1 MRYSLFVKALC
12 FLCVLCGFALHC
24 VALDREAFSIPHYG
38 LHLQIDP
45 EQHRLGVRGQ
55 ITLRNDTSD
64 PQKIAVLQIS
74 SSLAWRFIK
83 AGDAAIQ
90 FVTQPY
96 ASDIDHTGGLS
107 EAILTLPE
115 ALAPHK
121 TVDLNIAYEGVI
133 LLDAT
138 RLTRIGTPAQ
148 TAESADWDQIATKF
162 TA

>member
-12 FLCVLCGFALHC
+12 FLCALGGSALQC
-24 VALDREAFSIPHYG
+24 VALDREAFSIPHYD

-55 ITLRNDTSD
+55 ITLRNDTLD

-74 SSLAWRFIK
+74 SSLNWRSIK
-83 AGDAAIQ
+83 AGDASIQ

-107 EAILTLPE
+107 EAI
-115 ALAPHK
+115 
-121 TVDLNIAYEGVI
+121 
-133 LLDAT
+133 
-138 RLTRIGTPAQ
+138 
-148 TAESADWDQIATKF
+148 
-162 TA
+162 